1 MKYGAVAIAFLFA
14 SAVDAAVTKTH
25 EQKTVQL
32 RGKPNIEVWPVGEGA
47 YQSATA
53 VQQRTT
59 DPRKIC
65 EEATATGDYSDK
77 KWQECFKLKGDYT
90 DIRPIDAAAQA
101 RYDAAAKARADA
113 RADQRAAAIASGEAK
128 LEGGAGAGTQKSGT
142 AGQGLSGVV
151 LAL

>member
-1 MKYGAVAIAFLFA
+1 MKYGVATVAFFFA
-14 SAVDAAVTKTH
+14 SVVDAVVTKGH
-25 EQKTVQL
+25 EQHSAQL
-32 RGKPNIEVWPVGEGA
+32 RGKPNVEVWPVGEGA

-101 RYDAAAKARADA
+101 RYDAAAKARAEA
-113 RADQRAAAIASGEAK
+113 RAAAKAAAIES
-128 LEGGAGAGTQKSGT
+128 
-142 AGQGLSGVV
+142 
-151 LAL
+151 

>member
-1 MKYGAVAIAFLFA
+1 MKCGAVSVAFLLA
-14 SAVDAAVTKTH
+14 SVVDAAVTNT
-25 EQKTVQL
+25 L
-32 RGKPNIEVWPVGEGA
+32 RGKPNVEVWPVGEGA

-77 KWQECFKLKGDYT
+77 KWEEYFKLKGDYT

-101 RYDAAAKARADA
+101 RYDAAAAARGEARAE
-113 RADQRAAAIASGEAK
+113 QKAAA
-128 LEGGAGAGTQKSGT
+128 LEGGAAKVEAKHS
-142 AGQGLSGVV
+142 
-151 LAL
+151 